1 MHARELADVD
11 AVTDDPPLRY
21 VVLHHTGHGPDHFD
35 FMVERSPGSSLL
47 LTWRITPGCGEAETP
62 AEQLDDH
69 RRAYLDDEGEVSGG
83 RGSVRRVDAGTCRVG
98 PADKMVFAAWACER
112 RPDDDGGLILCIGRD
127 LDDPRRG
134 TVYPAGRI
142 TKVAW
147 AG

>member
-1 MHARELADVD
+1 M
-11 AVTDDPPLRY
+11 TNDPPLRY

-35 FMVERSPGSSLL
+35 LMVEWSPGSALL
-47 LTWRITPGCGEAETP
+47 ATWRITPGRGDAETS

-69 RRAYLDDEGEVSGG
+69 RRAYLDYEGEVSGG
-83 RGSVRRVDAGTCRVG
+83 RGVVTRVDAGTCRLG
-98 PADKMVFAAWACER
+98 PVDKEFFAAWVCEA
-112 RPDDDGGLILCIGRD
+112 RPDDDGDLLLCIGRD
-127 LDDPRRG
+127 LDDRRRG